1 MEKGKRIE
9 KEKRN
14 IGKFIRNII
23 IVLIALGLVAFILAK
38 APDYAVPRHEGM
50 RLIINNRNV
59 TNSDS
64 LKEDVLI
71 ENGIIYLSKADIANF
86 FDKYLYYDQKY
97 NQYITTSNTKEA
109 SIVIGENKMKVN
121 GTSYPIKGTIIK
133 RDDKIYFPISEMNQ
147 VYDIAI
153 QQIQATNTITI
164 DSLDR
169 EQIQAQTTKKLAVK
183 YKAKV
188 LSGTVDKIDANAN
201 VVWISDNNGWVR
213 VRTENGK
220 IGYIQ
225 EKDLTNKKT
234 VRSAKTETDPFK
246 GQKVSLVWD
255 YYSEFAQTPDRR
267 GTKIEGINV
276 VSPSFFSLKQLGKG
290 DLVDK
295 AGEAGMQYRNWAKEN
310 GYQIW
315 AMVSNE
321 SRIETTTEV
330 LNDYQLR
337 QNLISNIMKAVEI
350 YQLDG
355 INMDFENMYQSDKE
369 MYSRLIIELYP
380 RLREKGIKLSV
391 DVTAPDGSETWS
403 LCFNRNAIA
412 NNAYYIVFMA
422 YDQNTAKST
431 KAGTTAGYNW
441 VKTNV
446 DKFLG
451 QEGVAKNK
459 LILGIPFYTR
469 IWTENAAGELTDPK
483 TKTVD
488 MKDVDSLIPAN
499 ITKTWNED
507 LRQYYVEFADGNNKK
522 RMWIEDEKSIQ
533 EKLLLARDYDLA
545 GVAFWEKDREKDD
558 VWKIVQNIILN
569 K

>member
-1 MEKGKRIE
+1 
-9 KEKRN
+9 
-14 IGKFIRNII
+14 
-23 IVLIALGLVAFILAK
+23 
-38 APDYAVPRHEGM
+38 
-50 RLIINNRNV
+50 
-59 TNSDS
+59 
-64 LKEDVLI
+64 
-71 ENGIIYLSKADIANF
+71 
-86 FDKYLYYDQKY
+86 
-97 NQYITTSNTKEA
+97 
-109 SIVIGENKMKVN
+109 
-121 GTSYPIKGTIIK
+121 
-133 RDDKIYFPISEMNQ
+133 
-147 VYDIAI
+147 
-153 QQIQATNTITI
+153 
-164 DSLDR
+164 
-169 EQIQAQTTKKLAVK
+169 
-183 YKAKV
+183 
-188 LSGTVDKIDANAN
+188 
-201 VVWISDNNGWVR
+201 
-213 VRTENGK
+213 
-220 IGYIQ
+220 
-225 EKDLTNKKT
+225 
-234 VRSAKTETDPFK
+234 
-246 GQKVSLVWD
+246 
-255 YYSEFAQTPDRR
+255 
-267 GTKIEGINV
+267 
-276 VSPSFFSLKQLGKG
+276 
-290 DLVDK
+290 
-295 AGEAGMQYRNWAKEN
+295 
-310 GYQIW
+310 
-315 AMVSNE
+315 
-321 SRIETTTEV
+321 
-330 LNDYQLR
+330 
-337 QNLISNIMKAVEI
+337 MKAVEI

-412 NNAYYIVFMA
+412 NNADYIVFMA